1 MNGRRPWLW
10 GCLAALSALPAVAQQ
25 AWSVEQASPPLH
37 TRGVPVMVAYEPP
50 EPLPPGDAILRVHV
64 QREGQTRVPVQTRVC
79 VDLQAQQC
87 MAVNGASVTTS
98 RFYGVPANRPVYLVH
113 TVPGDGPL
121 DPNVYLRA
129 SVTVWYGHA
138 SLPSTGSPVG
148 PP

>member
-1 MNGRRPWLW
+1 M
-10 GCLAALSALPAVAQQ
+10 PAVAQQ
-25 AWSVEQASPPLH
+25 AWSIEQASPPLH

-79 VDLQAQQC
+79 VDFQAQQC
-87 MAVNGASVTTS
+87 MAVNGASATTS

-113 TVPGDGPL
+113 TVPGSGPL
-121 DPNVYLRA
+121 NPNVYVRG
-129 SVTVWYGHA
+129 SVTVWYGRA
-138 SLPSTGSPVG
+138 SLPSTRSPVG